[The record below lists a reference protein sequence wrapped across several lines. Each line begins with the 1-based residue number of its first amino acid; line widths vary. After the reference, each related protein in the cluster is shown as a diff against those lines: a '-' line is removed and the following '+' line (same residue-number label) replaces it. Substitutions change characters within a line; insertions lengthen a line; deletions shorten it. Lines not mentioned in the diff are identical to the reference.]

1 MDRLRWIGDLLA
13 NSFPELKPVVHSYPI
28 QLRPAVGDDE
38 LHRAC
43 LHEFS
48 NETLVKVPNAS
59 VVQRTLLVPEFSER
73 QFRDYSLVGFQSV
86 CLPSIVQNLSRFGS
100 SAWFVGKSERLV
112 LDPGDHQSPGSV
124 AQIPLRSRE
133 ELFEQFF

>member
-1 MDRLRWIGDLLA
+1 MR
-13 NSFPELKPVVHSYPI
+13 
-28 QLRPAVGDDE
+28 
-38 LHRAC
+38 
-43 LHEFS
+43 
-48 NETLVKVPNAS
+48 LVKVPNAS

>member
-1 MDRLRWIGDLLA
+1 MDGLRWSRDLLA

-28 QLRPAVGDDE
+28 QLRPAVGNDE

-43 LHEFS
+43 LKKFS
-48 NETLVKVPNAS
+48 NEALVKVPNAS
-59 VVQRTLLVPEFSER
+59 TVQCTLLVPEFSER

-100 SAWFVGKSERLV
+100 SAFHERAGECQVCFSFFFFISCKDVFVL
-112 LDPGDHQSPGSV
+112 
-124 AQIPLRSRE
+124 
-133 ELFEQFF
+133 LFLPVSSCP

>member
-1 MDRLRWIGDLLA
+1 MDRLRWVGDLLA

-59 VVQRTLLVPEFSER
+59 VVQFTLLVPEFSER

-100 SAWFVGKSERLV
+100 SAWGTKSHRAIGITPIDIFGDQEITHATN
-112 LDPGDHQSPGSV
+112 PGY
-124 AQIPLRSRE
+124 RC
-133 ELFEQFF
+133 

>member
-1 MDRLRWIGDLLA
+1 MDWLRWVGDLLA

-48 NETLVKVPNAS
+48 NEAGQGAERVHRAMYPS
-59 VVQRTLLVPEFSER
+59 RPRVQ
-73 QFRDYSLVGFQSV
+73 
-86 CLPSIVQNLSRFGS
+86 
-100 SAWFVGKSERLV
+100 
-112 LDPGDHQSPGSV
+112 
-124 AQIPLRSRE
+124 
-133 ELFEQFF
+133 